1 MHRVLEHVVQVFALG
16 GAWRQLGDT
25 VLWKRALDE
34 SGDVIVAVTDGREAV
49 GLAAWCAP
57 DMLLFDINMPHLDG
71 IEACEV
77 IFKRQGGRRLP
88 VWFVTGD
95 YEHFPRGRA
104 EAVGARGLLI
114 KPFNSYEIRDAV
126 QSVLAEAAAA

>member
-1 MHRVLEHVVQVFALG
+1 MSEKSL
-16 GAWRQLGDT
+16 T
-25 VLWKRALDE
+25 VLIADDDE
-34 SGDVIVAVTDGREAV
+34 LLRKIMCRIVEGIDGVEVIEAKDGREAV
-49 GLAAWCAP
+49 ELAARHTP

-95 YEHFPRGRA
+95 YEHLPRGRA